1 MSYINA
7 FKGFI
12 EVLRNQGVDSYVC
25 IERSRVAMD
34 FWFSCSF
41 VMGWPKI
48 RSLFCKMAVVV
59 LSCH

>member
-41 VMGWPKI
+41 VLGWPKSSFI
-48 RSLFCKMAVVV
+48 IL
-59 LSCH
+59 